1 MTVDRE
7 AMQRSILSQLVVIDD
22 FMPDFEAFRAR
33 ALAAEY
39 RPLGGGMLETGLYTD
54 YFGDP
59 AVIERI
65 AGVVGYPLVPA
76 DPKGTGRFS
85 LRTSRMTMGLDI
97 HADACLIGGI
107 LYLNR
112 AEQCQGGTSVFRH
125 HQTGLFAF
133 PSEEEQARLGLA
145 SDSRGYFQYFCQRE
159 GMDRSKWE
167 EVVRAEMKP
176 NRLVLIGGGLFHSH
190 TSVFG
195 NDLNDG
201 RLVQLYFLDAR
212 DAAGATSAA

>member
-1 MTVDRE
+1 MSDERQ
-7 AMQRSILSQLVVIDD
+7 AMQRSILSQLVVVDD
-22 FMPDFEAFRAR
+22 FIQNFDAFRER
-33 ALAAEY
+33 ALAAEF
-39 RPLGGGMLETGLYTD
+39 RPLGGGILETGLYTE
-54 YFGDP
+54 YFGEDG
-59 AVIERI
+59 VIERI
-65 AGVVGYPLVPA
+65 AGIVGFPLVTA

-97 HADACLIGGI
+97 HADDCVLGGI

-112 AEQCQGGTSVFRH
+112 PEHCQGGTSVFRH
-125 HQTGLFAF
+125 RETGLFAF

-145 SDSRGYFQYFCQRE
+145 ADPRGYFQYFCRE
-159 GMDRSKWE
+159 QGMDRTRWE
-167 EVVRAEMKP
+167 EVARAEMKP

-201 RLVQLYFLDAR
+201 RLVQLYFLNAR
-212 DAAGATSAA
+212 E